1 MAFFDLSQ
9 LERVHTKASSKIR
22 RLGRSVS
29 RRRMPR
35 ETEKPPLTII
45 DETPTDGTSTS
56 KKDQDG
62 DGTVKAENFKEFCTC
77 THRTQMTNWRTFL
90 SRWSHARMAQVS
102 VKWCLHMCHTSPS
115 RHLPSHVSPIVGV
128 LERSLRDH
136 SRLRPHLSSSNTL
149 TVEYCCWKCW
159 CWVVRSQWNEVVQ
172 NVDDCAWSLRPL
184 CKLVVREHWQRSPTN
199 LKLANFPFTVLH
211 PRRSRL
217 PHCCCGNLQFASCT
231 STKLAPPFDHQT
243 CTRHHPTWP

>member
-62 DGTVKAENFKEFCTC
+62 HGTVKSENFKEFCTY
-77 THRTQMTNWRTFL
+77 THRTQMTN
-90 SRWSHARMAQVS
+90 
-102 VKWCLHMCHTSPS
+102 
-115 RHLPSHVSPIVGV
+115 
-128 LERSLRDH
+128 
-136 SRLRPHLSSSNTL
+136 
-149 TVEYCCWKCW
+149 
-159 CWVVRSQWNEVVQ
+159 
-172 NVDDCAWSLRPL
+172 
-184 CKLVVREHWQRSPTN
+184 
-199 LKLANFPFTVLH
+199 
-211 PRRSRL
+211 
-217 PHCCCGNLQFASCT
+217 
-231 STKLAPPFDHQT
+231 
-243 CTRHHPTWP
+243 